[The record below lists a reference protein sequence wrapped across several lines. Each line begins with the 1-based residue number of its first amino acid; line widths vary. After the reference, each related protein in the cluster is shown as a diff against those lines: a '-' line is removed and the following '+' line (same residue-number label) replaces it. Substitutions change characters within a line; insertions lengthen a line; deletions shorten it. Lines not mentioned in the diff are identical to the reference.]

1 MVRPTSKTE
10 LISAA
15 TQQYAK
21 LQSLISQLTEE
32 ELKTP
37 FDFQKMKKR
46 KRCIGRGIKTSEMF
60 SFIFMSGNNC
70 FWIGCIPI
78 KMVSKNRFC
87 QQLIIGETMVR

>member
-37 FDFQKMKKR
+37 FDFSKDEKE
-46 KRCIGRGIKTSEMF
+46 RGALEE
-60 SFIFMSGNNC
+60 G
-70 FWIGCIPI
+70 
-78 KMVSKNRFC
+78 
-87 QQLIIGETMVR
+87 